1 MANEVPYPRPM
12 LERSAWV
19 SLDGDWDYA
28 VRLAAGDV
36 ADDPIVEPEPAG
48 WDGTIRVP
56 YAIEWEASGVARPL
70 LPWEVLFY
78 RRRVAI
84 PEGWRGGRVAFNFE
98 AVDHR
103 CVVRIDGEV
112 VGGHRGGYLPF
123 SVELPDT
130 TRPEVEVVVVVR
142 DETGLQQRGKQS
154 LTPSNIWYTATSGIW
169 GPVWMEPLPARA
181 IRQVTAV
188 SAPGLDSLVV
198 TVDAEAPGPVTV
210 RVEGASEVDGVTGR
224 PIRIPVPGPRPWSP
238 SDPHLY
244 RLSVACGASGGGTAE
259 AAGQAAGDTVTSWA
273 ALRTV
278 GVGPIPGAPGAR
290 DAILLNGEPIF
301 LNTPLWQGYWPAT
314 GLTAPSDDA
323 LVADLEAVRDMGF
336 NGVRVH
342 VKVESRRFYH
352 AADRLGL
359 LVVQDAVSGG
369 RPFTGLRGSGII
381 QATGAARVGDRS
393 RWFWARV
400 GRSDAANRQ
409 EFTDELA
416 QLVAHLAGHPCVV
429 MWVPFNEAWGQFDA
443 RGAEALVR
451 RLDPT
456 RLVDQVSGWFDQG
469 GGDVVS
475 RHRYVLRLRPP
486 PGRGRKDRRPFSL
499 SEFGGLNLAVPGH
512 VWGEN
517 SRFGYRFLEDADALA
532 VELTRLYREELIPL
546 VGAGL
551 RAATYTQVADVET
564 ETNGLLTYDREVVK
578 VPVELMRRLNGEL
591 YAALADVGNAGA
603 GER

>member
-1 MANEVPYPRPM
+1 MPSDVPYPRPM
-12 LERSAWV
+12 LERPAWV

-28 VRLAAGDV
+28 VRIAAGDV
-36 ADDPIVEPEPAG
+36 ADDPIVEPEPAD

-70 LPWEVLFY
+70 LPREVLFY

-84 PEGWRGGRVAFNFE
+84 PEEWRGGRVVLNFE

-103 CVVRIDGEV
+103 CVVRIDGTAV
-112 VGGHRGGYLPF
+112 AGHRGGYLPF
-123 SVELPDT
+123 SVEIPDS
-130 TRPEVEVVVVVR
+130 TRPDVEVVVVVR
-142 DETGLQQRGKQS
+142 DETGLHQRGKQS
-154 LTPSNIWYTATSGIW
+154 LTPGTIWYTATSGIW
-169 GPVWMEPLPARA
+169 GSVWMEPLPARA
-181 IRQVTAV
+181 IQRVTAV
-188 SAPGLDSLVV
+188 SSPGLDALVV
-198 TVDAEAPGPVTV
+198 TVDAEAPEPVTV
-210 RVEGASEVDGVTGR
+210 RVGETSVEGVAGT
-224 PIRIPVPGPRPWSP
+224 PIRIPLRHPRPWSP
-238 SDPHLY
+238 ADPHLY
-244 RLSVACGASGGGTAE
+244 RLSVTMTSEGGGRGGTG
-259 AAGQAAGDTVTSWA
+259 AGTHSDRVTSWA
-273 ALRTV
+273 ALRRV
-278 GVGPIPGAPGAR
+278 GVGPIPGAPPGQR
-290 DAILLNGEPIF
+290 HAILLNGEPVF

-314 GLTAPSDDA
+314 GLTAPSDAA
-323 LVADLEAVRDMGF
+323 LIADLKAVRDMGF

-352 AADRLGL
+352 HADRLGL

-369 RPFTGLRGSGII
+369 RPFTGLRGSGVI
-381 QATGAARVGDRS
+381 QATGAARLGDRS

-400 GRSDAANRQ
+400 GRLDAANRR

-429 MWVPFNEAWGQFDA
+429 MWVPFNEGWGQFDA

-456 RLVDQVSGWFDQG
+456 RLVDQASGWFDQG

-486 PGRGRKDRRPFSL
+486 SRRDRRPFSL

-512 VWGEN
+512 VWDEGV
-517 SRFGYRFLEDADALA
+517 RFGYRFLDDADALA
-532 VELTRLYREELIPL
+532 AALTRLYREELIPL

-564 ETNGLLTYDREVVK
+564 ETNGLLTYDREVCK
-578 VPVELMRRLNGEL
+578 VPAELMRRLNEEL
-591 YAALADVGNAGA
+591 YAALAGL
-603 GER
+603 GEG